1 LKKLMLLSALL
12 PVAALAQVPS
22 SPSLGMAEG
31 RCRPG
36 ESGPSFI
43 INLVGLKDRAGNLKA
58 EIYPANDTDFLAD
71 DNVLL
76 NAGKTFRR
84 VVVDVPQSG
93 PVQLC
98 IRAPGP
104 GTYGLTVLHDR
115 DKDRKFNLSR
125 STGDGI
131 GFGANPVSQG
141 PFKPRIAIAR
151 ATVGSGPTPVNVIM
165 LYRTGLLSL
174 GRLKAN

>member
-1 LKKLMLLSALL
+1 MKKVGLLTLLM
-12 PVAALAQVPS
+12 PVAAFAQVPS
-22 SPSLGMAEG
+22 SPSLGIAEG

-36 ESGPSFI
+36 ESGPSLI
-43 INLVGLKDRAGNLKA
+43 VNLVGLKDRAGNLKA
-58 EIYPANDTDFLAD
+58 ELYPANDSDFLAD
-71 DNVLL
+71 DNILL

-84 VVVDVPQSG
+84 VVIDVPPTG
-93 PVQLC
+93 AVQLC
-98 IRAPGP
+98 IRAPAA

-131 GFGANPVSQG
+131 GFGANPASQG
-141 PFKPRIAIAR
+141 PFKPKIAVAR
-151 ATVGSGPTPVNVIM
+151 VAVGSEPTSVNVIM

-174 GRLKAN
+174 GRLKGN

>member
-1 LKKLMLLSALL
+1 MKKVGLLSLL
-12 PVAALAQVPS
+12 IPVAAFAQVPS
-22 SPSLGMAEG
+22 SPSLGIAEG
-31 RCRPG
+31 RCRSG
-36 ESGPSFI
+36 ENGPSLLI
-43 INLVGLKDRAGNLKA
+43 TLVGLKDRAGNLKA
-58 EIYPANDTDFLAD
+58 ELYPANDADFLAD
-71 DNVLL
+71 DNILL

-98 IRAPGP
+98 LRAPAA

-131 GFGANPVSQG
+131 GFGANPTSQG
-141 PFKPRIAIAR
+141 PFKPKIAVAR
-151 ATVGSGPTPVNVIM
+151 VAVGNDPTSVNVVM

-174 GRLKAN
+174 GRLKGN